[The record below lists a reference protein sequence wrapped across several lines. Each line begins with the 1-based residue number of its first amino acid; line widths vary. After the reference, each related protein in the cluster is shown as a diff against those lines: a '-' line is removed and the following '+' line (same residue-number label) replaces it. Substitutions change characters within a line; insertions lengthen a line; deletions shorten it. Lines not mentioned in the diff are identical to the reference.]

1 MKIQTIMDEIAP
13 SVSKSTLARTSTQ
26 AFINKYSDMN
36 TEDVDWE
43 DICCDVETWG
53 CYKYGFLLMV
63 QLLRDRAYHGSH
75 ADKLYRNLPTYEKM
89 LHQRNT
95 LLTDAM
101 CGGRIEQQAVYIN
114 EKPSSQQWFS
124 FTYVDTTNSFIV
136 DIFERHLNS
145 TKAHGRW
152 CPRAV
157 AEVFGKSLGK
167 YENEVHSVTDFKLD
181 LPVSLDVLNDE
192 SVKWKAID
200 KQSDTKLPDIPEG
213 YFNAILNKS
222 LEVMRDSKANTDERM
237 MGAAIVFISQTGLR
251 LGDFLALTTDSLFNK
266 TLAKSGNTTNYVH
279 FTERKPSK
287 AHQPLLEFDIFCNSL
302 GTEAFNI
309 MKTLRKKSALSK
321 GNRILFVLS
330 DKTNKGGRSD
340 VPHDKSR
347 FRNLYRR
354 FLYWHLP
361 TESTTEWEG
370 ISSFTY
376 HSNPYGE
383 KKGTASAVELYVP
396 DTRQYRVHLC
406 TVLYNQGV
414 PLIYIQKY
422 MGHLSD
428 YMMGYYVRPK
438 DTYQENIQYSEKVIR
453 EIAGE
458 DVTPLGGNMLGEDIK
473 ENIKKF
479 IADNGF
485 NVQTDV
491 EAIVKAL
498 GDKVIIR
505 GKTGGVCIKTS
516 LMPCSKDARTNEMMC
531 AYNLCPNLFHFY
543 YMVDVSYMNF
553 QTLQD
558 TYHAMKD
565 SGKTKAAQKELS
577 KMRDLLNRK
586 LIPEMDELDKEIEAR
601 GFNTIL
607 DRHPSLL
614 DIMTNRENIRK
625 EIEVWRTKH

>member
-1 MKIQTIMDEIAP
+1 
-13 SVSKSTLARTSTQ
+13 
-26 AFINKYSDMN
+26 
-36 TEDVDWE
+36 
-43 DICCDVETWG
+43 
-53 CYKYGFLLMV
+53 
-63 QLLRDRAYHGSH
+63 
-75 ADKLYRNLPTYEKM
+75 
-89 LHQRNT
+89 
-95 LLTDAM
+95 
-101 CGGRIEQQAVYIN
+101 
-114 EKPSSQQWFS
+114 
-124 FTYVDTTNSFIV
+124 
-136 DIFERHLNS
+136 
-145 TKAHGRW
+145 
-152 CPRAV
+152 
-157 AEVFGKSLGK
+157 
-167 YENEVHSVTDFKLD
+167 
-181 LPVSLDVLNDE
+181 
-192 SVKWKAID
+192 
-200 KQSDTKLPDIPEG
+200 
-213 YFNAILNKS
+213 
-222 LEVMRDSKANTDERM
+222 
-237 MGAAIVFISQTGLR
+237 
-251 LGDFLALTTDSLFNK
+251 
-266 TLAKSGNTTNYVH
+266 
-279 FTERKPSK
+279 
-287 AHQPLLEFDIFCNSL
+287 
-302 GTEAFNI
+302 

-625 EIEVWRTKH
+625 EIEVWRTKN

>member
-1 MKIQTIMDEIAP
+1 MMIDGTSALKFEYVDAVPWGKSPAFAFSNDTQAYLDAFKNAVDLIPTKDLKIAFSDDVWDFNPYFKDVQSKEFKFIFADLPDDLAEYCKFFVLHKISGKTKISTTNIRYSQFASIVLNVFERTSHKNIAVVTTDDIQNEIKRRNAAP
-13 SVSKSTLARTSTQ
+13 STVHNLYQ
-26 AFINKYSDMN
+26 AAYQ
-36 TEDVDWE
+36 V
-43 DICCDVETWG
+43 
-53 CYKYGFLLMV
+53 YYFLIKH
-63 QLLRDRAYHGSH
+63 Y
-75 ADKLYRNLPTYEKM
+75 
-89 LHQRNT
+89 
-95 LLTDAM
+95 
-101 CGGRIEQQAVYIN
+101 
-114 EKPSSQQWFS
+114 
-124 FTYVDTTNSFIV
+124 
-136 DIFERHLNS
+136 
-145 TKAHGRW
+145 
-152 CPRAV
+152 
-157 AEVFGKSLGK
+157 
-167 YENEVHSVTDFKLD
+167 KLD

-458 DVTPLGGNMLGEDIK
+458 DITPLGGNMLGEDIK